1 MEVRNSPEDII
12 AYDFDIAERVAL
24 TTLCHNPLLTAY
36 IQSQKTHYVRD
47 HMLKPLSS
55 FQLGDI
61 KTNFSLDEAYLKG
74 ALDAFNELL
83 TYSYQPPKVEGE

>member
-1 MEVRNSPEDII
+1 MEVRNSPLDII
-12 AYDFDIAERVAL
+12 AYDFDMDEKIAL
-24 TTLCHNPLLTAY
+24 NTLCHHPLLSAF

-83 TYSYQPPKVEGE
+83 TYSYQPEHIEGE